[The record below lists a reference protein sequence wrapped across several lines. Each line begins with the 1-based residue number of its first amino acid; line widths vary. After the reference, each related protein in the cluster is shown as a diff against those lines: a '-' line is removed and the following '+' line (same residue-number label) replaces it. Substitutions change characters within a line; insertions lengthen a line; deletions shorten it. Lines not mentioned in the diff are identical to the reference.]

1 MVGNFGNCMLLNLDL
16 LVAHLG
22 SHQIL
27 LVVRHGRK
35 NLFEEIGQ
43 SFGNPNHSKCGKST
57 ENSKMTRSPALVA
70 RLNLIGSQR
79 SRDPKWRLLIGP
91 CNDQGAVIGTLHNWK
106 FNTSEIRF
114 FTERI
119 DIPGNRVLCYKVP
132 SVDYRRIADCYRYC
146 M

>member
-1 MVGNFGNCMLLNLDL
+1 MQFRQLHVVEPGPVGGPFGQPPNIVGCKTC
-16 LVAHLG
+16 
-22 SHQIL
+22 
-27 LVVRHGRK
+27 RK

-70 RLNLIGSQR
+70 RLNLIGSQQ

>member
-1 MVGNFGNCMLLNLDL
+1 MVGNFGNCMLLDLDL

-22 SHQIL
+22 SHQVL
-27 LVVRHGRK
+27 LVVRHVE
-35 NLFEEIGQ
+35 NLFEIGQ

-70 RLNLIGSQR
+70 RLNPIGSQQ
-79 SRDPKWRLLIGP
+79 SRDPKCRLLIGP

-119 DIPGNRVLCYKVP
+119 DIGGNRVFGYRVP

>member
-1 MVGNFGNCMLLNLDL
+1 MVGNFGNCMLLDLDL

-22 SHQIL
+22 SHQVL
-27 LVVRHGRK
+27 LVVRHVE
-35 NLFEEIGQ
+35 NLFEIGQ